1 MEKCNFCS
9 IYHKDKDEEIIFEN
23 DYVFVIHPLR
33 PVSKGHILVVT
44 KKHYQNIFDIDNPVL
59 ENAISTTK
67 MFSQKILQNYHAT
80 GINILHA
87 SGKDAQ
93 QSIDHFHLHVIPRYS
108 NDGLDLWIKEI

>member
-9 IYHKDKDEEIIFEN
+9 IYNKEKQEEIIFEN
-23 DYVFVIHPLR
+23 EHIFVIKPLY
-33 PVSKGHILVVT
+33 PVSEGHMLVIT
-44 KKHYQNIFDIDNPVL
+44 KIHYQNIFDIDNTVL
-59 ENAISTTK
+59 ESAISTAKTL
-67 MFSQKILQNYHAT
+67 SQKNKEKYYAT

-93 QSIDHFHLHVIPRYS
+93 QSINHFHLHVIPRYT